1 MDSYLEDRSNWQAL
15 ERLASDGI
23 VGVRIG
29 VARLIGSLFG
39 SYKSR
44 QWVRC
49 TNLGDSDKVAR
60 CSAHVPQ
67 PIVVLVDRLRTDC
80 SAEVRS
86 YVPSP
91 ADHPAYS
98 DRTGPFETFS
108 RPPPMIH
115 RALGPSSGRDP
126 R

>member
-1 MDSYLEDRSNWQAL
+1 MADQSNWRAL

-29 VARLIGSLFG
+29 VARLAGCLFG
-39 SYKSR
+39 VYKDDADGS
-44 QWVRC
+44 VR
-49 TNLGDSDKVAR
+49 LIDDSDKFVR

-67 PIVVLVDRLRTDC
+67 PVVTLVDRLRMDC

-91 ADHPAYS
+91 VDQPAYS
-98 DRTGPFETFS
+98 DHSGPFETFS
-108 RPPPMIH
+108 RPPPTIH
-115 RALGPSSGRDP
+115 QASITSAGREPS
-126 R
+126 